1 MLTLALLLRGINVG
15 KAKQV
20 PMADLKAVL
29 EEGGYED
36 VRTLLRSGNVA
47 LAAPSRRS
55 ADAVARD
62 AEKLIAHRFGFD
74 VDVVARTG
82 AELAEILDTDPFD
95 GAADDGARRL
105 VAFLGTDP
113 NESPLHALTSADFG
127 EERIAVGPSGR
138 ELHLWCP
145 RGQADSEL
153 TKALGRAKLGTVV
166 TVRNW
171 NTTVKLAA
179 LVDATAASS

>member
-20 PMADLKAVL
+20 PMADLKALL
-29 EEGGYED
+29 EEAGYED

-62 AEKLIAHRFGFD
+62 AEQRIAAHFGFD
-74 VDVVARTG
+74 VDVVARSG
-82 AELAEILDTDPFD
+82 GELEEVLAFDPFD

-105 VAFLGTDP
+105 VAFCGEAP
-113 NESPLHALTSADFG
+113 NEAPLHALTAADFG
-127 EERIAVGPSGR
+127 EEQIAVGPSGR

-145 RGQADSEL
+145 QGQADSEL

-179 LVDATAASS
+179 LVAATSSS